1 MELTHKDLY
10 EYQIVTDNILFVD
23 GVSRTGKA
31 MLNNILLGFDNIS
44 SIQFIN
50 AMEQLM
56 PMYIHGKLDKNAF
69 SAFLRLYFN
78 ENFYNYQLSRNIN
91 FRYDDLTSIHRT
103 KNPTEFYKNLAKQDG
118 DAIIDELKS
127 ENTLFQFQTHDL
139 LTHYSSFLE
148 LGIHA
153 QVIELFRHPAD
164 TIHSWYS
171 RGWGKRFDNVDPRSA
186 TTLFQYKGHAI
197 PHYVIGHEEKYIQ
210 LNEMEKCAFMH
221 NLLVRKSIYEYN
233 KLAES
238 EKKKI
243 LILRYEDLLVQPEKE
258 IDKMSDFLKIDKTS
272 HIIKSMQDARVPRI
286 IDESKRSVKINDIQ
300 ALVNDEIMN
309 DVLELANDYEN
320 NFYQLRMY

>member
-1 MELTHKDLY
+1 MELTEKKLY
-10 EYQIVTDNILFVD
+10 EYQIVSDNILFVD

-31 MLNNILLGFDNIS
+31 MLNNLLLGFDNIS

-91 FRYDDLTSIHRT
+91 FRYDDLTSVHRT
-103 KNPTEFYKNLAKQDG
+103 KNPTDFYKNLAKQDG
-118 DAIIDELKS
+118 DAIIDELIS
-127 ENTLFQFQTHDL
+127 EKTLFQFQTHDL

-153 QVIELFRHPAD
+153 QVIELFRHPVD

-186 TTLFQYKGHAI
+186 TTLFQYEGHVI
-197 PHYVIGHEEKYIQ
+197 PHYVIGYEEKYIN
-210 LNEMEKCAFMH
+210 LNEMEKCVFMH
-221 NLLVRKSIYEYN
+221 NLLVRKSIREYN
-233 KLAES
+233 KLSES

-243 LILRYEDLLVQPEKE
+243 LILRYEDLLVHPENE
-258 IDKMSDFLKIDKTS
+258 IEKMSNFLKIEKTP
-272 HIIKSMQDARVPRI
+272 HMIKSMLDARVPRI
-286 IDESKRSVKINDIQ
+286 LDASKRSLKAKEIQSLVK
-300 ALVNDEIMN
+300 DEIMN
-309 DVLELANDYEN
+309 DLLELANDYEKK
-320 NFYQLRMY
+320 FII